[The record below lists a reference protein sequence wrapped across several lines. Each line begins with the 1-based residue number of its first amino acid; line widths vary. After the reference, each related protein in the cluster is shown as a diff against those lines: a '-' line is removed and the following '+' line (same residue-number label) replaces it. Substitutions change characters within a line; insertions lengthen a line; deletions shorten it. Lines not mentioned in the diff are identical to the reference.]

1 MRLFVFAILAVAC
14 AAAPGTA
21 APGPASPV
29 AAPGGPTGT
38 AAPAAGAAARPLYY
52 DRALTRADLEGRTLR
67 ELALMR
73 NTIYARAGHQ
83 FRKKWL
89 RDYFTAQP
97 WYKPLAKDDNSKVTK
112 LDRANAALI
121 AQAEEGQSRADLKKR
136 RDDILARQHAGKA
149 TAEDEVELGLLNT
162 RLGQW
167 VAAEPDAK
175 PPADVSPLEDP
186 SQLDHLITVD
196 QLSNLSRRD
205 LRILRNTIY
214 ARHGRTF
221 KSKLLQ
227 AYFDTMEWYKPDP
240 SFNDN
245 KLSKIDTT
253 NIRLIKSV
261 EDSVGGPMTEDE
273 QRAEE
278 NMSGF

>member
-1 MRLFVFAILAVAC
+1 MGVLARIVRSIAVVGAVGVIGLVAL
-14 AAAPGTA
+14 APRI
-21 APGPASPV
+21 AS
-29 AAPGGPTGT
+29 AED
-38 AAPAAGAAARPLYY
+38 RPLYY
-52 DRALTRADLEGRTLR
+52 ARALTPADLEGRTLR

-89 RDYFTAQP
+89 HDHFSAQP
-97 WYKPLAKDDNSKVTK
+97 WYKPLPKDDNKKVTAV
-112 LDRANAALI
+112 DRANATLI
-121 AQAEEGQSRADLKKR
+121 AQAEQGQTRADMKKR
-136 RDDILARQHAGKA
+136 RDDILARQRAGKA
-149 TAEDEVELGLLNT
+149 TPSDEIEIGLLNT

-167 VAAEPDAK
+167 VSGEAAK

-186 SQLDHLITVD
+186 SQLDRLLTVD

-214 ARHGRTF
+214 ARHGRQF

-227 AYFDTMEWYKPDP
+227 EYFDTMEWYKPDP
-240 SFNDN
+240 AFTE
-245 KLSKIDTT
+245 KRLTKIDVT
-253 NIRLIKSV
+253 NVRMIKSV
-261 EDSVGGPMTEDE
+261 EDAVGGPLSEDE
-273 QRAEE
+273 QRAED

>member
-1 MRLFVFAILAVAC
+1 MRALLRVLVLVLAGLGVAV
-14 AAAPGTA
+14 PG
-21 APGPASPV
+21 V
-29 AAPGGPTGT
+29 AQ
-38 AAPAAGAAARPLYY
+38 AGDRPLYY
-52 DRALTRADLEGRTLR
+52 ERALTPADLEGRSLR

-73 NTIYARAGHQ
+73 NTIYARAGHA

-97 WYKPLAKDDNSKVTK
+97 WYKPLAKDDDRKITKV
-112 LDRANAALI
+112 DRANAALI
-121 AQAEEGQSRADLKKR
+121 AQAEEGQKRADLKQR
-136 RDDILARQHAGKA
+136 RDEILARQRAGKA
-149 TAEDEVELGLLNT
+149 TPEDDIELGLLNT

-167 VAAEPDAK
+167 AAAEAQAR

-186 SQLDHLITVD
+186 GQLDHLITVE

-214 ARHGRTF
+214 ARHGRQF

-227 AYFDTMEWYKPDP
+227 EYFDTMEWYKRDP
-240 SFNDN
+240 AFTEKQLTKVDV
-245 KLSKIDTT
+245 T

-261 EDSVGGPMTEDE
+261 EGTLGGPMSEDE

-278 NMSGF
+278 NMSGS

>member
-1 MRLFVFAILAVAC
+1 MRLLVLVLVVGFGVVAQD
-14 AAAPGTA
+14 
-21 APGPASPV
+21 V
-29 AAPGGPTGT
+29 AAEP
-38 AAPAAGAAARPLYY
+38 ARPLYY
-52 DRALTRADLEGRTLR
+52 DRAVKPADLEGRTLR

-73 NTIYARAGHQ
+73 NTIYARAGHG

-97 WYKPLAKDDNSKVTK
+97 WYKPLAVDDNTKITK

-121 AQAEEGQSRADLKKR
+121 AQAEESQKQPELKQR
-136 RDDILARQHAGKA
+136 RDDILARQKAGTA
-149 TAEDEVELGLLNT
+149 TPEDDVELTILNT

-167 VAAEPDAK
+167 AAAAAEAK

-186 SQLDHLITVD
+186 TQLDHLITVE

-205 LRILRNTIY
+205 LRILRNTVY
-214 ARHGRTF
+214 ARHGRQF

-227 AYFDTMEWYKPDP
+227 EYFDNMVWYERDP
-240 SFNDN
+240 AFAEKQLTKVDV
-245 KLSKIDTT
+245 T
-253 NIRLIKSV
+253 NIRLIKNV
-261 EDSVGGPMTEDE
+261 EDSLGGAMTEDE
-273 QRAEE
+273 QRAED

>member
-1 MRLFVFAILAVAC
+1 MRLLVLVLAASLGVVAGD
-14 AAAPGTA
+14 AAADP
-21 APGPASPV
+21 
-29 AAPGGPTGT
+29 
-38 AAPAAGAAARPLYY
+38 ARPLYY
-52 DRALTRADLEGRTLR
+52 ERALTKADLDGRTLR
-67 ELALMR
+67 ELTLMR
-73 NTIYARAGHQ
+73 NTIYARGGHT

-89 RDYFTAQP
+89 RDHFTAQS
-97 WYKPLAKDDNSKVTK
+97 WYKPLAKDDNTKITKV
-112 LDRANAALI
+112 DRANAALI
-121 AQAEEGQSRADLKKR
+121 AQAEEAPTQAELKKR

-149 TAEDEVELGLLNT
+149 TDDDDIELGILNT

-167 VAAEPDAK
+167 ASAEADAR

-186 SQLDHLITVD
+186 SQLDHLITVE

-214 ARHGRTF
+214 ARHGRQF

-227 AYFDTMEWYKPDP
+227 AYFDDMVWYQRDAAFSEKRLTKTDV
-240 SFNDN
+240 
-245 KLSKIDTT
+245 T

-261 EDSVGGPMTEDE
+261 EDTLGGPLTEDE